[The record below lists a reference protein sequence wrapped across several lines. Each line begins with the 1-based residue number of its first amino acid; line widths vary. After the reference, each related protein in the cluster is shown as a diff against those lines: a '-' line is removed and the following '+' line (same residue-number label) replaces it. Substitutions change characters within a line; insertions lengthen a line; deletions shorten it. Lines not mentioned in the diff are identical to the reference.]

1 MTLDD
6 IKAMDRETITPAI
19 AAQVLG
25 MDPHYI
31 RIVARRTPERLGFPT
46 IVYNSRT
53 KIPRR
58 AFIKFME
65 EGGESNA

>member
-1 MTLDD
+1 MTLED
-6 IKAMDRETITPAI
+6 IKNMYQETISPAV
-19 AAQVLG
+19 AAQVLN

-31 RIVARRTPERLGFPT
+31 RVAARTRPELLGFPT

-58 AFIKFME
+58 AFIRYME
-65 EGGESNA
+65 QGTKR

>member
-1 MTLDD
+1 MTLED
-6 IKAMDRETITPAI
+6 IKNMDQETITPAV

-25 MDPHYI
+25 MNPHYI
-31 RIVARRTPERLGFPT
+31 RLVARQKPELLGFPV
-46 IVYNSRT
+46 IVYGSRT

-65 EGGESNA
+65 GDNHM

>member
-1 MTLDD
+1 MALDD

-25 MDPHYI
+25 MDPHFI
-31 RIVARRTPERLGFPT
+31 RIAARQRPDLLGFPT

-65 EGGESNA
+65 GEGNPHT